1 MQINNSNFLISE
13 VSRQHTKSIYH
24 LLKNNENWMK
34 MGMKE
39 LPSYT
44 KHLKYWNSYFVN
56 QEKNQF
62 VASISENVIGL
73 IGSRVSIE
81 NSSAYIWLC
90 VHGDYLGIGVGS
102 RLLEFAKQFLGS
114 YHIHKIYTSVSLY
127 NQPSLQ
133 FFESNNFCIINNLPI
148 EFSEHNASNRR
159 FLFKNIREK
168 KLYL

>member
-1 MQINNSNFLISE
+1 MRINISDFSISE
-13 VSRQHTKSIYH
+13 VSYQHIKPIYR
-24 LLKNNENWMK
+24 LLKNNGNWMK

-39 LPSYT
+39 FPSYT

-62 VASISENVIGL
+62 VASINKNVIGL

-81 NSSAYIWLC
+81 SASAYIWLC

-102 RLLEFAKQFLGS
+102 RLLDFAKQFLGS
-114 YHIHKIYTSVSLY
+114 NHVHKIYTSVSLY

-133 FFESNNFCIINNLPI
+133 FFEINNFCIINHLPI
-148 EFSEHNASNRR
+148 EFSEHNAANRR
-159 FLFKNIREK
+159 FLLKNI
-168 KLYL
+168 